1 MPRQRSSTER
11 IGEPQGGQRREAS
24 LSAMVTAGKRRVSFK
39 INELSTTGARLVG
52 PLPLAEGDGLTVTLT
67 LGDDSIDV
75 IAEVVRV
82 QTADLLSDEVAVQF
96 LALSRDG
103 AAALEAL
110 VQRSAVASPV
120 EIEDDRVT
128 VPLPLPKRLA
138 EVDTDAATIRYA
150 KKLPHG

>member
-1 MPRQRSSTER
+1 MPRQTSSTER
-11 IGEPQGGQRREAS
+11 IVEQPGARRNEAS

-39 INELSTTGARLVG
+39 INELSATGARLVG

-82 QTADLLSDEVAVQF
+82 HTTDLLTDEVAVQF
-96 LALSRDG
+96 LALQPEG
-103 AAALEAL
+103 AAALDAL
-110 VQRSAVASPV
+110 VRRSGVASPG
-120 EIEDDRVT
+120 EIDDDRVT
-128 VPLPLPKRLA
+128 VRLPLPKRLA

-150 KKLPHG
+150 KKIPRP